1 VILQLFLIVTVIL
14 FSILLL
20 RGRKT
25 ARVRAWQ
32 KLIIILFV
40 VGVIVVTV
48 SPKISLQIALFFGLN
63 RATDLIVYA
72 TIVLLLFVTANIYLK
87 FQDFHNQIVKIGR
100 KQAIQEGLRSYP
112 DWDKGS
118 H

>member
-1 VILQLFLIVTVIL
+1 MILQLFLIATVIL
-14 FSILLL
+14 FGILLL

-32 KLIIILFV
+32 KLIIIVFV

-48 SPKISLQIALFFGLN
+48 SPKISLQTALFFGLN

-100 KQAIQEGLRSYP
+100 KQVIQEGLRSYP
-112 DWDKGS
+112 YWDKGS

>member
-1 VILQLFLIVTVIL
+1 MILQLFLITTVIL
-14 FSILLL
+14 FGILLL

-72 TIVLLLFVTANIYLK
+72 TIVLLLFVTVNIYLK